1 MVKLTTLP
9 DDFCQERI
17 PSLISSH
24 GANFMPT
31 FQDIGFKA
39 SDNHG
44 FGLVVNIRK
53 ELCGAFVNT
62 INVTLVNY
70 TKSGQTEGGREM
82 FRSGGRSEKEST
94 R

>member
-9 DDFCQERI
+9 DDFCQEII
-17 PSLISSH
+17 PSLISVT
-24 GANFMPT
+24 FLPT
-31 FQDIGFKA
+31 VQDIGFKA

-44 FGLVVNIRK
+44 FELVVNIRK

-70 TKSGQTEGGREM
+70 TRSGQTEGGEM
-82 FRSGGRSEKEST
+82 FRSGGGSEKEST

>member
-1 MVKLTTLP
+1 MITL
-9 DDFCQERI
+9 
-17 PSLISSH
+17 
-24 GANFMPT
+24 
-31 FQDIGFKA
+31 QDIGFQA

-44 FGLVVNIRK
+44 TQLVVNIRK

-70 TKSGQTEGGREM
+70 TTSGQMKGGREM
-82 FRSGGRSEKEST
+82 FRSGGGSGKEDT